1 MIKITQTLLLL
12 LVCSSLFS
20 QKVTISGYIKD
31 KNTGEELI
39 GATVSIDELHV
50 GVSTNVY
57 GFYSLTVVPGN
68 YTVSYSYIGYTVK
81 KEKINLTKTISFNI
95 ELPPLTTEI
104 QEVVVSAEAANKN
117 VTSTE
122 MSTAKLDMREVKSLP
137 VLFGE
142 QDVIKT
148 LQLTP

>member
-1 MIKITQTLLLL
+1 MIKKHLITLAILCLALWVQA
-12 LVCSSLFS
+12 

-31 KNTGEELI
+31 QANGEELI
-39 GATVSIDELHV
+39 GATVSIEELKV
-50 GVSTNVY
+50 GASTNVY
-57 GFYSLTVVPGN
+57 GFYSITVVPGI
-68 YTVSYSYIGYTVK
+68 YTVSVSYIGYINK
-81 KEKINLTKTISFNI
+81 KEKINLTKNLSYNI
-95 ELPPLTTEI
+95 ELNPSTTDI

-122 MSTAKLDMREVKSLP
+122 MSTTKLDIKEVKSLP

-148 LQLTP
+148 L